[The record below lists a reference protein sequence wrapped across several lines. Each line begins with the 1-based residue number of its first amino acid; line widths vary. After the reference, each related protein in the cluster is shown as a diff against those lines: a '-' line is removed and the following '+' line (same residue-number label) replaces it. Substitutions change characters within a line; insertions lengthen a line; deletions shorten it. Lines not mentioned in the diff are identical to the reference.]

1 MTTAYASTTHPEDFF
16 VVHALM
22 TFSRNRQPITQWGS
36 LSDGPYDRD
45 EATVAIDNHFRDNAP
60 TLGNL
65 RVYHF
70 RDDAPARDVTEDF
83 ILEWEAT
90 HAPTEDEMMEQA
102 ACDRGDDAAHYA
114 RECGS

>member
-1 MTTAYASTTHPEDFF
+1 MTLIAHPSDFF

-22 TFSRNRQPITQWGS
+22 TFSRNRQPITQWGG

-45 EATVAIDNHFRDNAP
+45 EAMAAITDHFGHTP

-83 ILEWEAT
+83 ILEWEAAN
-90 HAPTEDEMMEQA
+90 APTEEEMLEQA
-102 ACDRGDDAAHYA
+102 ICDRADDAAHYQ
-114 RECGS
+114 RENAA

>member
-1 MTTAYASTTHPEDFF
+1 MQHVPHASDFF
-16 VVHALM
+16 IVHALM
-22 TFSRNRQPITQWGS
+22 TFSRNRQELTEWGS

-45 EATVAIDNHFRDNAP
+45 ETTVAIDNHFEVAP

-83 ILEWEAT
+83 ILEWEAA
-90 HAPTEDEMMEQA
+90 HAPPEAEMLEQA
-102 ACDRGDDAAHYA
+102 ACDWADDYAHMLMEA
-114 RECGS
+114 RA

>member
-1 MTTAYASTTHPEDFF
+1 MQHVPHATDFY
-16 VVHALM
+16 VVHAL
-22 TFSRNRQPITQWGS
+22 FSGRSFPRGPVWGS

-102 ACDRGDDAAHYA
+102 ACDRADDAAHYA
-114 RECGS
+114 REVAA

>member
-1 MTTAYASTTHPEDFF
+1 MNHPADFY
-16 VVHALM
+16 VVHAL
-22 TFSRNRQPITQWGS
+22 FSGRAFPRGPVWGS
-36 LSDGPYDRD
+36 LSAGPYDRD

-65 RVYHF
+65 RVFHF

-114 RECGS
+114 RECGA